1 MQIEIP
7 DDLCEDFQRLVVS
20 RLFETT
26 LSEYVQWLMRRQMG
40 QYNLPEFADKDKLT
54 GCHTWSQLDADL
66 THRLLSASFY
76 KSRTLRFMCYDISS
90 FKKYNDTYGMH
101 VGNQLLNIVA
111 DALRKA
117 YPDEAIY
124 RVGGD
129 KFIVFLDAAESQ
141 KVELPEGIALKYSRV
156 KIVLPAGRSWSSEDG
171 GAVRLCLFRGLSEA
185 RIEGRLL
192 TYSGEQLP
200 LAALREI

>member
-1 MQIEIP
+1 MQIEVP
-7 DDLCEDFQRLVVS
+7 DDLYEEFQQLVVS

-54 GCHTWSQLDADL
+54 GCHTWRQLDTDL
-66 THRLLSASFY
+66 THRLKSVRFY
-76 KSRTLRFMCYDISS
+76 KPNTLRFMCYDISG
-90 FKKYNDTYGMH
+90 FKKYNETHGMH
-101 VGNQLLNIVA
+101 MGDHLLNDVA

-117 YPDEAIY
+117 YPGEAIY

-129 KFIVFLDAAESQ
+129 KFIVFLGAESQ
-141 KVELPEGIALKYSRV
+141 TVELPEGIALKYSRV
-156 KIVLPAGRSWSSEDG
+156 KIVLPAGRSWFAEDN

-185 RIEGRLL
+185 RLEGSLL

-200 LAALREI
+200 LAALRQV